1 MNLGRTQKSGDDRG
15 QAELA
20 AAVELS
26 AGVNYGRSVRS
37 EPLMMTGP
45 RPSDVRYRVEPGDV
59 PPEKAARRLHL
70 TLDRFNEL
78 LPRLQARGF
87 PPPDPDTG
95 MFDLEQI
102 DRWRKDRHG
111 TDPALTGRPD
121 TAQPTA
127 PARSM
132 GERFAAKKRS
142 GHG

>member
-1 MNLGRTQKSGDDRG
+1 
-15 QAELA
+15 
-20 AAVELS
+20 
-26 AGVNYGRSVRS
+26 
-37 EPLMMTGP
+37 MMTGP

-111 TDPALTGRPD
+111 TDPALTGQPE
-121 TAQPTA
+121 TAQPA
-127 PARSM
+127 GPCRPDM
-132 GERFAAKKRS
+132 VERFLEAQKRQTKD
-142 GHG
+142 GRRNRGAP